1 MQRFVADNPLVLL
14 IAACEIGFWVLLG
27 AGVAARYLLRLRRT
41 STALLLAV
49 PVLDVV
55 LVSASLLDVA
65 RGSAP
70 GATHGLAA
78 VYLGFTVAFGHATIR
93 FIDVR
98 FAHRFAG
105 GPPPVKPPRYGAARA
120 AYEWRE
126 WSKVAAAGG
135 VALVVVLVTATV
147 ARTGVPPVTAW
158 PEDPLWSWMVRVGW
172 VAGIW
177 LAAGPV
183 WATVFPRREHAG
195 G

>member
-27 AGVAARYLLRLRRT
+27 AGVAARYVLRLHRT
-41 STALLLAV
+41 STVLLLAV

-65 RGSAP
+65 RGSTP

-78 VYLGFTVAFGHATIR
+78 VYLAFTVAFGHATIR
-93 FIDVR
+93 FVDVR

-126 WSKVAAAGG
+126 WFKVAAAGG

-147 ARTGVPPVTAW
+147 ARTGIPPVTAW
-158 PEDPLWSWMVRVGW
+158 PEDPLWSWVVRVGW
-172 VAGIW
+172 LAGIW
-177 LAAGPV
+177 FAVGPV
-183 WATVFPRREHAG
+183 WATVLPRREPAG